1 MTSAYFGM
9 GPAVVALEP
18 GEVQAMNLL
27 GLPRTLSTGPRT
39 HTAVVSAGVA
49 AAGVAVAMQIARAR
63 SGRSR
68 ITWAP
73 GAGSS
78 HDGALHARCLGGG
91 GGGVV
96 LLHGLGGSNAY
107 WGSAYDTLAE
117 TGRLVVPD
125 LLGFG
130 ASPRPPSGYAAADH
144 VRALATVLDEV
155 GVTGPVVVGAHSVGC
170 LVAFALAEEH
180 PDLVA
185 GVVAFCPPLYPDGSI
200 ALERVARLG
209 WLERQ
214 LATDGPWAEI
224 ACRWVCNHRRAAA
237 AVASLLRAGYRPP
250 SAVTV
255 SSTAGRRIPRRSGR
269 RSPRPKVDDGWL
281 TSTCPSNSSRAP
293 TIPSPISPTFVSW
306 PTNYPTSPS
315 RFAAAPPTTCP

>member
-1 MTSAYFGM
+1 M
-9 GPAVVALEP
+9 
-18 GEVQAMNLL
+18 
-27 GLPRTLSTGPRT
+27 
-39 HTAVVSAGVA
+39 
-49 AAGVAVAMQIARAR
+49 
-63 SGRSR
+63 
-68 ITWAP
+68 
-73 GAGSS
+73 
-78 HDGALHARCLGGG
+78 
-91 GGGVV
+91 

-224 ACRWVCNHRRAAA
+224 ACRWVCNHRPAAA
-237 AVASLLRAGYRPP
+237 AVASLLRPGLPA
-250 SAVTV
+250 AI
-255 SSTAGRRIPRRSGR
+255 RR
-269 RSPRPKVDDGWL
+269 DGVQHSWA
-281 TSTCPSNSSRAP
+281 SYSQ
-293 TIPSPISPTFVSW
+293 TFRQVL
-306 PTNYPTSPS
+306 
-315 RFAAAPPTTCP
+315 AAAEGARWLAQLNVPVELVAGTDDPVTDLSYLRQLADELPNVTLTVRCRAAHDLPLTDPTGSVATLANAAARLGGLRASRSQVP